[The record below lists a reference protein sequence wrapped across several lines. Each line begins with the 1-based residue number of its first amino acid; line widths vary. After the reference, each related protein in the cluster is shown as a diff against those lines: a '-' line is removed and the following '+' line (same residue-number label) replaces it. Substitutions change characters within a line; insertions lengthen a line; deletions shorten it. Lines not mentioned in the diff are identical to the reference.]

1 MDDIYEPIKGQL
13 LTIMGEL
20 DAIKVEIG
28 AFITNV
34 DDVKA
39 MVDEVLRQ
47 VCGADVVADADRMM
61 AAKARPRPRARTP
74 HHAGTGLLI

>member
-20 DAIKVEIG
+20 DAIKVEMG
-28 AFITNV
+28 AFIANV

-61 AAKARPRPRARTP
+61 AKAAAPAPGPERERPITQERDF
-74 HHAGTGLLI
+74 